1 TRLLPFYFVMKG
13 GESGVVMRKDKEYG
27 LVSGDE
33 ELRILRRL
41 DKEIIDE
48 EESIRTNAMV
58 K

>member
-1 TRLLPFYFVMKG
+1 MKG
-13 GESGVVMRKDKEYG
+13 GGSGVAMKKDKEYG

-41 DKEIIDE
+41 DKEITDE
-48 EESIRTNAMV
+48 EESFRTNAKV